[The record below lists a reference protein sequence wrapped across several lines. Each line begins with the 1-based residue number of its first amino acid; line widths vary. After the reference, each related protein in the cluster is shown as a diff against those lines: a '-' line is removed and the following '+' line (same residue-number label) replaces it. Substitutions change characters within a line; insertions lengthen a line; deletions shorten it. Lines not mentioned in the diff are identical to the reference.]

1 VFSGVLCDRI
11 GKRKLLVGFGYGLG
25 AITKPAFP
33 LASSAAEVLAA
44 RFFDRIGKGIRGAP
58 RDALVADITPPEI
71 RGAAYGIR
79 QALDTVGAFAG
90 PLLAIA
96 LMAIYANDF
105 RAVFWWAVVPAAAA
119 VALVIFGVQEP
130 DGTKPSC
137 QRGWPIRREALARM
151 TSAYWW
157 VVAVGIIFTMA
168 RFSEAFLVLKGQ
180 AAGLPI
186 ALVPL
191 VMVWMNISPG
201 RPCAQPPE
209 ESNSGGRSRLARP
222 SRTVAST
229 GPCST
234 PGGMTAPRGS
244 SAACGAVYGSVR
256 RVCRL

>member
-96 LMAIYANDF
+96 LMAIYANDI

-119 VALVIFGVQEP
+119 VSSRDFR
-130 DGTKPSC
+130 GT
-137 QRGWPIRREALARM
+137 GARRHQTEL
-151 TSAYWW
+151 SA
-157 VVAVGIIFTMA
+157 
-168 RFSEAFLVLKGQ
+168 
-180 AAGLPI
+180 
-186 ALVPL
+186 
-191 VMVWMNISPG
+191 
-201 RPCAQPPE
+201 
-209 ESNSGGRSRLARP
+209 RLADP
-222 SRTVAST
+222 SRSPRANDQRILVGCRRWHYLHD
-229 GPCST
+229 GPI
-234 PGGMTAPRGS
+234 
-244 SAACGAVYGSVR
+244 
-256 RVCRL
+256 